1 MAEKHLQIEKMK
13 RQAKKNTTPRVKNI
27 LKTEDFTDPP
37 KGEKYGV
44 CSDCGNLFEQILDTT
59 RNRYS
64 NFKLCPDC
72 KKKLANAKNQN
83 VKESEQTVATL
94 PFKPFQ
100 WQKIAGQAFEDHRY
114 LVIAAANRC
123 FTKGAFINGCD
134 KFVENVEV
142 GDFSF
147 DGNGNRTRITNVET
161 ETVSENFYTI
171 KSLGRIPFEVTED
184 HLIYVS
190 LRHPETGEFYGDYV
204 TAKWLYDEL
213 NNPEHEKLYL
223 SSPMPKPWIDCDYWQ
238 FERFEKNYKNQI
250 DGITLNE
257 DTAWLFG
264 LYCAEGCFLEG
275 SGSKLT
281 LNHQDKEVQE
291 KAIRILQ
298 ENGYHPNV
306 RERPEEGTTCVIVSK
321 MQYAR
326 KLDKEI
332 GHGSTNKQIPASI
345 LYNKNKNIL
354 ISFLKGYYAGDG
366 YMNQQKA
373 NLESSTVSKKLAIQ
387 IQEAWLILGFNCGI
401 SVSDRVK
408 MGHSKNVDYALIQGD
423 EQAYSMLGYF
433 RPKKKHAK
441 KFFVQNNV
449 VYTELSSVK
458 LTRKTDTIFKLTSES
473 HEICANCTKNHNC
486 GKDRMTIMTGIRYFA
501 ECLNE
506 NRHVDNPDMVPSVLW
521 WQIAPT
527 EKIAKQNWRE
537 LKKYMPKDWIVACSD
552 STYTMETIC
561 GGIIEV
567 RSAYDPESLV
577 GVGLDLVTI
586 TEAARIA
593 DLQTVWANIE
603 ARLNSPGRGRE
614 KDRNGKKY
622 GCGKAII
629 NSSPI
634 GKNYFYDL
642 YKFGQK
648 NSDTYSSNW
657 VSYKLGWRENPFMDE
672 LADTIVHTKF
682 GDMTYEEDLRRKIGD
697 RLFRQNYLADFLAM
711 DGSVFKDFSE
721 KCVKNL
727 FDMGLNKQQRE
738 EYAKKWKEPVPYHS
752 YRIGYDPAT
761 GSSSDTPAVIV
772 RDLNTNDLVAL
783 IDLYGKNYDRQWDE
797 IAFVSKYYNYAP
809 CAWLRTGHTAVE
821 NQLAKRGVIEIP
833 LDEQGGKK
841 AQLIQS
847 LERAI
852 QNGDL
857 HVLNDG
863 TETVQTFIMQMED
876 YSEHDGKYSNESQ
889 PHDDF
894 VSACYAVYYDYTDAT
909 EKIFYCGLMGSINR
923 YGKKSLS

>member
-1 MAEKHLQIEKMK
+1 MAEKHLQIDKMK
-13 RQAKKNTTPRVKNI
+13 RQAKRNTTPRVKNI

-44 CSDCGNLFEQILDTT
+44 CSDCGKRFEQILDTT

-64 NFKLCPDC
+64 NFNRCPSC
-72 KKKLANAKNQN
+72 RKKIASAKSGNI
-83 VKESEQTVATL
+83 KESEQTVATL
-94 PFKPFQ
+94 PFKPFP

-114 LVIAAANRC
+114 LVIAAANR
-123 FTKGAFINGCD
+123 
-134 KFVENVEV
+134 V
-142 GDFSF
+142 
-147 DGNGNRTRITNVET
+147 
-161 ETVSENFYTI
+161 
-171 KSLGRIPFEVTED
+171 
-184 HLIYVS
+184 
-190 LRHPETGEFYGDYV
+190 
-204 TAKWLYDEL
+204 
-213 NNPEHEKLYL
+213 
-223 SSPMPKPWIDCDYWQ
+223 
-238 FERFEKNYKNQI
+238 
-250 DGITLNE
+250 
-257 DTAWLFG
+257 
-264 LYCAEGCFLEG
+264 
-275 SGSKLT
+275 
-281 LNHQDKEVQE
+281 
-291 KAIRILQ
+291 
-298 ENGYHPNV
+298 
-306 RERPEEGTTCVIVSK
+306 
-321 MQYAR
+321 
-326 KLDKEI
+326 
-332 GHGSTNKQIPASI
+332 
-345 LYNKNKNIL
+345 
-354 ISFLKGYYAGDG
+354 
-366 YMNQQKA
+366 
-373 NLESSTVSKKLAIQ
+373 
-387 IQEAWLILGFNCGI
+387 
-401 SVSDRVK
+401 
-408 MGHSKNVDYALIQGD
+408 
-423 EQAYSMLGYF
+423 
-433 RPKKKHAK
+433 
-441 KFFVQNNV
+441 
-449 VYTELSSVK
+449 
-458 LTRKTDTIFKLTSES
+458 
-473 HEICANCTKNHNC
+473 

-527 EKIAKQNWRE
+527 EKIARQNWRE

-593 DLQTVWANIE
+593 DLQTVWANVE
-603 ARLNSPGRGRE
+603 ARLNSPGRGRL

-634 GKNYFYDL
+634 GKNYFYEL

-657 VSYKLGWRENPFMDE
+657 VSYKLAWRENPYMDE

-682 GDMTYEEDLRRKIGD
+682 GDMTYEEDLRRKIGP
-697 RLFRQNYLADFLAM
+697 RLFKQNYEADFLAM

-727 FDMGLNKQQRE
+727 FDMGLNKQQRD

-761 GSSSDTPAVIV
+761 GSSSDIPAVIV
-772 RDLNTNDLVAL
+772 RDMNTNDLVAFV
-783 IDLYGKNYDRQWDE
+783 DLYGNNYDRQWDE
-797 IAFVSKYYNYAP
+797 IAYISKYYNYAP

-821 NQLAKRGVIEIP
+821 NQLAKRGVVEIP
-833 LDEQGGKK
+833 LDEQAGKK
-841 AQLIQS
+841 AQYIQS

-863 TETVQTFIMQMED
+863 AETVQTFIMQMED

-894 VSACYAVYYDYTDAT
+894 VSACYAAYYDYSDAT
-909 EKIFYCGLMGSINR
+909 EKIFYCGLMGSIDR
-923 YGKKSLS
+923 YGNRRIS